1 MNKRKVSFM
10 LITMFVTSSIF
21 SGCFVPYSTQYNREV
36 ATALNYARAEVSQD
50 SDSLYAYLNTTITRE
65 SSEESENPDDT
76 EQVEGTIPP
85 SDDSS
90 GDGSESGE
98 GEDSEGPSVDEGGSS
113 KPPSNDEVAIPPTI
127 EGDTTPPTGSDGD
140 TSQTPPESGGDQ
152 QPSEP
157 TVTNQS
163 QVQIVKSTGSSELV
177 GAGESYTPYG
187 TIELSLKLSGKILES
202 KIDIPVTPEQP
213 DDGTGEGDIDDGED
227 ENKPSEGG
235 TDDGSGDSSGEDSDK
250 PSNGDGEQKPP
261 IEDGGNKPDEGEGI
275 PDNGVNGTPDVG
287 EEEKPE
293 VDGGST
299 DQPSDDEGNMEG
311 SSSLP
316 PPQESPSEPTKPP
329 TDSED
334 SDITDDVEDT
344 EEEPSTYGVK
354 NFETGTLGDLIKRA
368 YQEAKGDR
376 SSETVTERKKL
387 RDALSKI
394 LDDMNAQL
402 SFESTHGVKKI
413 KMSSD
418 FVPNTDDYIK
428 SIIDLGNTKLDNGID
443 PSNIA
448 LRIVVRNE
456 NVGDKLLTNTVY
468 SLGALEESQT
478 NRDITVGDD
487 VKLTLTGLSNCK
499 TGKAPALFISK
510 NAAKPNLYETNSQNL
525 QGTSKNDMYVTQ
537 FKNGV
542 YLDMGSYG
550 TSESDISIAENS
562 IKFKNITFRDPDRS
576 ISRVEI
582 QDDRGYRYSCSLISE
597 YTDTFSIEVNGLES
611 DTSYIFTKLF
621 ITSNTDGRI
630 TSQELDLGCYDNG
643 SVKQNYIPIR
653 TIKQPEPKIQ
663 LAATN
668 SSTVKLPNGIE
679 MNTVKNS
686 DTALRYVFKVDNKQ
700 GNILDLKVISLTG
713 SESYQ
718 VEKIV
723 DRVQKQNYYIV
734 TLNNLEKN
742 KDYGFVIL
750 ELNYLDDSGNVQ
762 TSRKSLSTLNSTKG
776 ENIKYDNMTEA
787 ESLPIEEAVQ
797 ILLSDSFTSSYARV
811 ARVPILI
818 DDLENRVTSIDV
830 ENPVDNPNARVS
842 YDNFILEFSDLK
854 PETSGMFTI
863 IFNCEDNGVS
873 RETKQIK
880 KYVQLSTTETPDYDI
895 KSTDIEVV
903 DLTKVNI
910 KLNIYNNPKS
920 EVKSV
925 TVLDDLNNAL
935 KATWDKDI
943 STIKLE
949 GLKPDYT
956 YTNVI
961 IRLILENGKSVE
973 YPLGTFKT
981 VIDENRPKGDVAE
994 FVRRV
999 YKIALGREPEN
1010 EGWNFWIE
1018 KLQSKELS
1026 ATEFIAE
1033 NLMTQPEFVDRE
1045 LTKSKFVSTMYT
1057 LIVDRESEE
1066 EGQKYW
1072 ESKYVEYRD
1081 QVSTIEQLRIK
1092 IAREM
1097 MDQPEFKELVTR
1109 IGLRY

>member
-1 MNKRKVSFM
+1 M
-10 LITMFVTSSIF
+10 
-21 SGCFVPYSTQYNREV
+21 
-36 ATALNYARAEVSQD
+36 
-50 SDSLYAYLNTTITRE
+50 
-65 SSEESENPDDT
+65 
-76 EQVEGTIPP
+76 
-85 SDDSS
+85 
-90 GDGSESGE
+90 
-98 GEDSEGPSVDEGGSS
+98 
-113 KPPSNDEVAIPPTI
+113 
-127 EGDTTPPTGSDGD
+127 
-140 TSQTPPESGGDQ
+140 
-152 QPSEP
+152 
-157 TVTNQS
+157 
-163 QVQIVKSTGSSELV
+163 
-177 GAGESYTPYG
+177 
-187 TIELSLKLSGKILES
+187 
-202 KIDIPVTPEQP
+202 
-213 DDGTGEGDIDDGED
+213 
-227 ENKPSEGG
+227 
-235 TDDGSGDSSGEDSDK
+235 
-250 PSNGDGEQKPP
+250 
-261 IEDGGNKPDEGEGI
+261 
-275 PDNGVNGTPDVG
+275 
-287 EEEKPE
+287 
-293 VDGGST
+293 
-299 DQPSDDEGNMEG
+299 
-311 SSSLP
+311 
-316 PPQESPSEPTKPP
+316 
-329 TDSED
+329 
-334 SDITDDVEDT
+334 
-344 EEEPSTYGVK
+344 
-354 NFETGTLGDLIKRA
+354 
-368 YQEAKGDR
+368 
-376 SSETVTERKKL
+376 
-387 RDALSKI
+387 
-394 LDDMNAQL
+394 
-402 SFESTHGVKKI
+402 
-413 KMSSD
+413 
-418 FVPNTDDYIK
+418 
-428 SIIDLGNTKLDNGID
+428 
-443 PSNIA
+443 
-448 LRIVVRNE
+448 
-456 NVGDKLLTNTVY
+456 
-468 SLGALEESQT
+468 
-478 NRDITVGDD
+478 
-487 VKLTLTGLSNCK
+487 
-499 TGKAPALFISK
+499 
-510 NAAKPNLYETNSQNL
+510 
-525 QGTSKNDMYVTQ
+525 
-537 FKNGV
+537 
-542 YLDMGSYG
+542 
-550 TSESDISIAENS
+550 
-562 IKFKNITFRDPDRS
+562 
-576 ISRVEI
+576 
-582 QDDRGYRYSCSLISE
+582 
-597 YTDTFSIEVNGLES
+597 
-611 DTSYIFTKLF
+611 
-621 ITSNTDGRI
+621 
-630 TSQELDLGCYDNG
+630 DLGCFDNG

-776 ENIKYDNMTEA
+776 ENTKYDNMTEA

-797 ILLSDSFTSSYARV
+797 ISLSDSFTSSYARV